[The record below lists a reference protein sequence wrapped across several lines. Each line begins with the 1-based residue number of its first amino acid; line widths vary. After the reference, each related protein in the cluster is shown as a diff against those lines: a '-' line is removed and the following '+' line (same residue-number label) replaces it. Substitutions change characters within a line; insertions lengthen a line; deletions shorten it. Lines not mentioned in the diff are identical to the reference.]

1 MMERRTQEGLPLA
14 GGGCRAASGTAW
26 TSGPELTGT
35 EVLGWAVLGGVH
47 PRAKA
52 AGGKVQGV
60 LEAGETVS
68 GKTADTI

>member
-1 MMERRTQEGLPLA
+1 M
-14 GGGCRAASGTAW
+14 
-26 TSGPELTGT
+26 GT

-52 AGGKVQGV
+52 AGAKAQGF
-60 LEAGETVS
+60 LEAGENIS

>member
-14 GGGCRAASGTAW
+14 GGAA
-26 TSGPELTGT
+26 GPELTGT
-35 EVLGWAVLGGVH
+35 EVLGWAMLGGVH

-60 LEAGETVS
+60 LEAGET
-68 GKTADTI
+68 DTI